1 LHAAGRLGVPG
12 HSRVCLQL
20 RERDVLDVVGLGPPE
35 LLSEG
40 PGLTP
45 EHCVAEQALPVS
57 ADQDQG
63 YSSCWGRSSR
73 ISCHG
78 AFEPTKMCAVGLSA
92 GSSMS
97 DPYATRTYVP
107 SRAVQ

>member
-1 LHAAGRLGVPG
+1 AERPRRQAFAAHQVGGLQPG
-12 HSRVCLQL
+12 SGGLVWAS
-20 RERDVLDVVGLGPPE
+20 VLE
-35 LLSEG
+35 CALSDG
-40 PGLTP
+40 NQDA
-45 EHCVAEQALPVS
+45 VALPLS

-78 AFEPTKMCAVGLSA
+78 AFEPTNMCAVGLSA